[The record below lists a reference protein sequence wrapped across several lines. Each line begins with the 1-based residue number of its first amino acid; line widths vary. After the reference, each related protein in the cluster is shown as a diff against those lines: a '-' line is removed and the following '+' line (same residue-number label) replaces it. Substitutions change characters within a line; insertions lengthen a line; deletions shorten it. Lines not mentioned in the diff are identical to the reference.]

1 MTMGT
6 KTVATP
12 AFRLEIDRH
21 PGPVTRMVESLRAR
35 AAWAREETQD
45 LGGSEAELPRLDR
58 PLDTHQLLMNDR
70 YRFNRLS

>member
-12 AFRLEIDRH
+12 GLRLEIDGR
-21 PGPVTRMVESLRAR
+21 PGPLTRMVESLRAR
-35 AAWAREETQD
+35 AAWAREETQA
-45 LGGSEAELPRLDR
+45 LEWSEAELPRLDR
-58 PLDTHQLLMNDR
+58 PLDPHELLMNDR